1 MRRIDTIRTTL
12 TLAMLLALGACGVKS
27 DVQPP
32 AGAQTHKGEIDPAKP
47 PQPLG
52 Q

>member
-1 MRRIDTIRTTL
+1 MTL
-12 TLAMLLALGACGVKS
+12 RALLAALVSLSLLACGVKS
-27 DVQPP
+27 DLMQPGGVQPDKR
-32 AGAQTHKGEIDPAKP
+32 QSDPSKP

>member
-1 MRRIDTIRTTL
+1 MILRAI
-12 TLAMLLALGACGVKS
+12 LAALVSLSLLACGVKS
-27 DVQPP
+27 DLLPP
-32 AGAQTHKGEIDPAKP
+32 GGAQPDKREPDPSKP

>member
-1 MRRIDTIRTTL
+1 MILR
-12 TLAMLLALGACGVKS
+12 ALLAALVSLSLIACGVKS
-27 DVQPP
+27 DLPP
-32 AGAQTHKGEIDPAKP
+32 PGGAQPDKRQADPSKP